1 MFFLHFTEYLLRHNL
16 QHLIVHVTNHC
27 NFRCQ
32 HCFIDFS
39 PKNDLS
45 LERYRE
51 LGRKAGKL
59 FWLDVGGGEPY
70 LRRDLVEIILSF
82 QSRVVQIPTNGS
94 LQDRVVEMT
103 KDLRRRYSGD
113 ITISLSID
121 GLETTHDAIRKAKG
135 NWNQV
140 WSSFSELRKIDGLS
154 LKINTVLHKDN
165 AAELIPLMEEVR
177 SREPDFH
184 SIILL
189 RGTPLNPEYGLPPID
204 ELHRL
209 APKIFEILGTYDYG
223 KGGLTA
229 RILRNYHRY
238 LWNTSLETIRR
249 KTQVVPCAAG
259 RAHMVVLGNGDV
271 SSCEMLPPVG
281 NLNEQGLDEITSG
294 RRFVRQVDDIKDKKC
309 FCTHNCAMLDSIMF
323 RPASIPQLLHQKI
336 DGMA

>member
-140 WSSFSELRKIDGLS
+140 WSSFSKIDGLS

-189 RGTPLNPEYGLPPID
+189 RGTPLINTV
-204 ELHRL
+204 LH
-209 APKIFEILGTYDYG
+209 KEILGTYDYG

-249 KTQVVPCAAG
+249 KTQVVPCAAVHTWSCWG
-259 RAHMVVLGNGDV
+259 MGMLIAPRWKKYVVV
-271 SSCEMLPPVG
+271 SLIFIQLFCCVE
-281 NLNEQGLDEITSG
+281 
-294 RRFVRQVDDIKDKKC
+294 RR
-309 FCTHNCAMLDSIMF
+309 
-323 RPASIPQLLHQKI
+323 
-336 DGMA
+336 